1 MCIVC
6 VLSADP
12 DKLLAFCTCPSFNSF
27 NNNNNDDNNNNND
40 DNNNNNGDNNN
51 NAICIMLE

>member
-1 MCIVC
+1 MVC

-27 NNNNNDDNNNNND
+27 NNYNNDDNNNNND
-40 DNNNNNGDNNN
+40 ANNNNNGDNNN
-51 NAICIMLE
+51 NAIYIMLE